1 LGELLDDT
9 PAPKPARPTAKID
22 PDLI

>member
-9 PAPKPARPTAKID
+9 PAAKPARPTAKID